1 VEERARYGAPQ
12 KKGKRM
18 TNDTPVLQIQVLPGN
33 EDLGLPAYATE
44 GSAGLDLKAA
54 LTEPLTLAPGDR
66 TAVPT
71 GLLMAIPPGYEGCV
85 RPRSG
90 LAAKHG
96 LTLTNAPGTIDSDY
110 RGEVK
115 VLLVNLG
122 REAVLLKRGDR
133 IAQLLVSPVAHVK
146 VVKVDAVDETRRG
159 AGGFGHTG
167 V

>member
-1 VEERARYGAPQ
+1 MEKPLLKIE
-12 KKGKRM
+12 
-18 TNDTPVLQIQVLPGN
+18 LLPGQ

-44 GSAGLDLKAA
+44 GSAGMDLKAA
-54 LTEPLTLAPGDR
+54 LAEPLTLGPGDR
-66 TAVPT
+66 GVVPT
-71 GLLMAIPPGYEGCV
+71 GLKMAIPSGFEGCV

-90 LAAKHG
+90 LAMKQG

-115 VLLVNLG
+115 VLVINLG
-122 REAVLLKRGDR
+122 REPVVLKRGDR
-133 IAQLLVSPVAHVK
+133 IAQLLISPVARVQ
-146 VVKVDAVDETRRG
+146 VARVDRVDDTQRG